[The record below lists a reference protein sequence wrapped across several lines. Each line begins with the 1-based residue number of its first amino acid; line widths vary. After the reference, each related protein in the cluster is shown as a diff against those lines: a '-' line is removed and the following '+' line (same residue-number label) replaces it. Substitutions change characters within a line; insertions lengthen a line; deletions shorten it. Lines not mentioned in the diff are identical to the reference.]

1 VGLDASAVVRC
12 LCTVGILS
20 STLFA
25 APQLRLLE
33 TTVGPVST
41 AVGASGPTQT
51 VEATNNGDGSLNL
64 SVRSSAAW
72 AVPSVGAARSCG
84 IRQGI
89 CLPISIALQT
99 SALAKGIFT
108 STVTVNDP
116 NALDAPQT
124 ITVTVQVGGG
134 VPDKVDQYAAP
145 NGSTVTSKFYTN
157 AQTQSIT
164 STQSGGDWLSV
175 SLDGS
180 GSFRFIYPY
189 LIKLAAPAGMA
200 AGTYNGTITTFNSTF
215 APDNKQIPV
224 TMRVTTQPIAEP
236 APASVAISIAQGSA
250 KQKKYAAIAN
260 RGLGTLTLGSVSVNS
275 VSGGNWLTAE
285 LVAGTNL
292 VALTAD
298 AGSLAVGTYQASVSV
313 ASNAANGAVTIPVQ
327 LDVLADGAPQAS
339 ANGAVNNA
347 TFEGGE
353 ALAQGDL
360 VAIFGARFSAGD
372 PLSATSLPLAT
383 QLGGTQVFVNDRA
396 VPLFYSSFDQVN
408 FQLPFD
414 TPEGQAL
421 IRVDRNGQRGNTI
434 TADVR
439 ARVPRILRLGI
450 GDYGIIVNQD
460 GTFPIP
466 ATPGI
471 ASRPARV
478 GDALVIYAIGLGAT
492 SPGVT
497 SGAASPAVEPLG
509 RVPVTTVS
517 FGSSGIA
524 AGIAVDALFSGLTP
538 GFVGLYQINVIVPQ
552 DSPRGDNVTLRISM
566 AGGGSNVV
574 RLAVQ

>member
-1 VGLDASAVVRC
+1 MGLDASAVVRC

-134 VPDKVDQYAAP
+134 VPDKVDLYAAP

-189 LIKLAAPAGMA
+189 LIKLTAPAGMA

-260 RGLGTLTLGSVSVNS
+260 RGLGTLTLGSVSANS

-327 LDVLADGAPQAS
+327 LEVLADGAPQAS

-524 AGIAVDALFSGLTP
+524 AGVAVDALFSGLTP

>member
-1 VGLDASAVVRC
+1 MGLDASAVVRC

-134 VPDKVDQYAAP
+134 VPDKVDLYAAP

-260 RGLGTLTLGSVSVNS
+260 RGLGTLTLGSVSANS

-313 ASNAANGAVTIPVQ
+313 ASNAANGAVTVPVQ
-327 LDVLADGAPQAS
+327 LEVLADGAPQAS

-524 AGIAVDALFSGLTP
+524 AGVAVDALFSGLTP